1 MWSWGATTPGLECL
15 SFLYLYIQVPSTIC
29 PWEEG
34 PFDAQVGKMRHH
46 DAQVRKIELAPSVIK
61 LPEGFLEE
69 GNDTTVLHLRD
80 GIVFVQ

>member
-1 MWSWGATTPGLECL
+1 
-15 SFLYLYIQVPSTIC
+15 
-29 PWEEG
+29 
-34 PFDAQVGKMRHH
+34 MRHH